1 MDNDNIQIPDGLEE
15 RLSHTID
22 GWAADETQRKN
33 RRIKCAA
40 CVCVIALIGLFAGIA
55 VFNSLDMTPP
65 QAYTIADTYTNPE
78 DAAEA
83 INYAMQMLQQSF
95 DQSFAELEQVN
106 DDFGDMKNVVI
117 TL

>member
-40 CVCVIALIGLFAGIA
+40 CVCVIALIGLFAGMML
-55 VFNSLDMTPP
+55 FNSLDITPT
-65 QAYTIADTYTNPE
+65 QADTIADTYTDPE
-78 DAAEA
+78 DAAKA
-83 INYAMQMLQQSF
+83 VNYAMQMLQKSF

-106 DDFGDMKNVVI
+106 DDFGSMKNAVI
-117 TL
+117 TF